1 MAAPGGAETS
11 ALNASDRFAAV
22 EKKLRTVPWNFGF
35 FQAVRLLERILAHR
49 SPIGRFAHPSRE
61 VARFGAHSVT
71 AFPAS
76 QIQEIRW
83 DTGGAP
89 FVVVN
94 FMGLTGPSGVLPL
107 YYSHLIRERLRAK
120 DPTMLAFFDLF
131 NHRMISLFYQAWE
144 KYRFTVAYERG
155 ERDRFSHHLMD
166 LIGLGTKGLQNRQAV
181 ADDSLLFYSGL
192 FAMHARS
199 ATALRSLLEDY
210 FEVPVEVD
218 QFMGSWHPLAP
229 ADQCEFQLGS
239 DVSEQLGVGAVV
251 GDEIWDQQSAARIRL
266 GPLTLQQYLDFLPEG
281 SAWLPLRAI
290 ARFFSGDETDF
301 ELQLVLKRGEVPAC
315 ELDLA
320 MQPESPRLGWTTWA
334 KTAPMGRDPNETV
347 LRI

>member
-1 MAAPGGAETS
+1 MAAPGGAETA
-11 ALNASDRFAAV
+11 ALSTSNRFAVV
-22 EKKLRTVPWNFGF
+22 EKKLRTEPWNFAF

-49 SPIGRFAHPSRE
+49 SPVGRFAHPARE
-61 VARFGAHSVT
+61 VARFGSNSVT

-83 DTGGAP
+83 DTDGAP

-107 YYSHLIRERLRAK
+107 YYSHLIRERLRSR
-120 DPTMLAFFDLF
+120 DTTMLAFLDLF
-131 NHRMISLFYQAWE
+131 NHRFVSLFYQAWE

-192 FAMHARS
+192 FAMHTRS
-199 ATALRSLLEDY
+199 AAALRNILEDY
-210 FEVPVEVD
+210 FEVPVEVE
-218 QFMGSWHPLAP
+218 QFTGSWHPLST
-229 ADQCEFQLGS
+229 ADQCHFQFAA

-251 GDEIWDQQSAARIRL
+251 GDEIWDQQSSARIRL
-266 GPLTLQQYLDFLPEG
+266 GPLSLEQYTNFLPEG
-281 SAWLPLRAI
+281 SAWSPLRAI
-290 ARFFSGDETDF
+290 TRFFSGDETDL
-301 ELQLVLKRGEVPAC
+301 ELQLVLKHDEVPAC
-315 ELDLA
+315 ELNYA
-320 MQPESPRLGWTTWA
+320 PRLGWSTWA
-334 KTAPMGRDPNETV
+334 KTVPMERHPDETI